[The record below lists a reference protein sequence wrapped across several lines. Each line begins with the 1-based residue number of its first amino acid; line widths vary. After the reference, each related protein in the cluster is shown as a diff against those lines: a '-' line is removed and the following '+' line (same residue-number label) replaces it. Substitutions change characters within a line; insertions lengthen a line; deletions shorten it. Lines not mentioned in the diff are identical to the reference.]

1 MIFESLTPY
10 TKLIDIFVRDQDT
23 WYDVKMLRSKVGWN
37 NKKIY
42 TGVGLLYKYDMLIK
56 ERRSTKSMTGSTGT
70 FCWYATGVSQKNPS
84 GIKGIRSLISSAG

>member
-56 ERRSTKSMTGSTGT
+56 ERRSTKSKASFYKFNSESEVGML
-70 FCWYATGVSQKNPS
+70 VS
-84 GIKGIRSLISSAG
+84 SLYVKLREISKC